1 MPLEQKLMMQSVIRG
16 VAVIGV
22 LFALAGC
29 AQSQYESIVYTDP
42 APAERWTFTPI
53 EVKYKDAQSPAW
65 NFETVLQT
73 RAWECGQQADMGYV
87 LYSQLREYGSTK
99 RADKNAQ
106 ALADCQQYA
115 YERGNEAIARL
126 KQAKVSAKTLEL
138 SKDLY
143 AKWSAY
149 LTGMSISA
157 PKDRLAASQYEASRR
172 ALMTEEKF
180 AQ

>member
-1 MPLEQKLMMQSVIRG
+1 MRCTIRS
-16 VAVIGV
+16 VAVAG
-22 LFALAGC
+22 ALAMLVGC
-29 AQSQYESIVYTDP
+29 AQSRYEPIVYTG
-42 APAERWTFTPI
+42 AASAERWAFTPI
-53 EVKYKDAQSPAW
+53 EVEYKDAQSPAC
-65 NFETVLQT
+65 NFERVLELN
-73 RAWECGQQADMGYV
+73 AWKCGQEADSGYI
-87 LYSQLREYGSTK
+87 LYSQLRGYGSSK
-99 RADKNAQ
+99 RPDDRAQ

-115 YERGNEAIARL
+115 YQRGNEAIARL

>member
-1 MPLEQKLMMQSVIRG
+1 MPLEQKLMMQSVVRG

-22 LFALAGC
+22 LVALAGC
-29 AQSQYESIVYTDP
+29 AQSQYEPIVYTDP
-42 APAERWTFTPI
+42 ASAERWTFTPI

-99 RADKNAQ
+99 RADENAQ

-115 YERGNEAIARL
+115 SQQGDEAIARL
-126 KQAKVSAKTLEL
+126 KQAKVSAKTLDL

-149 LTGMSISA
+149 LAGMSISS
-157 PKDRLAASQYEASRR
+157 PKDRLAAAQYEASRR
-172 ALMTEEKF
+172 ALLAEEKF
-180 AQ
+180 AH